1 MGQQVWLPALGTHRN
16 VVVIFKV
23 VRLALLYSQSVALVA
38 ADQTARITKML
49 VSVLFFLDL
58 LFYLVAKSHNQLNGC
73 WLTFYLGFS
82 LFVSMGI
89 LFSWPALFGFS
100 FKLGDLLVHQF
111 LELFGFALLF
121 ILDF

>member
-58 LFYLVAKSHNQLNGC
+58 LFYLVAKSHNQLNGG
-73 WLTFYLGFS
+73 WLIFYLGFS
-82 LFVSMGI
+82 LFVFIGI

-100 FKLGDLLVHQF
+100 F
-111 LELFGFALLF
+111 
-121 ILDF
+121 